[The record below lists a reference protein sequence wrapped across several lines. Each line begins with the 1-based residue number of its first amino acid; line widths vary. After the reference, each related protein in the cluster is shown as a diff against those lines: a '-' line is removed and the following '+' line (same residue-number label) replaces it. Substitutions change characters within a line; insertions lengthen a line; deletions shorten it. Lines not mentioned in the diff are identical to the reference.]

1 MNLSGEQDA
10 RLGDVRPGTART
22 GQSILGTRLRHF
34 QKSEFVFLSKRDLH
48 QLADELLAEEDLVVQ
63 HCVDFVCAETEG
75 LWHGRA
81 RALMCRRLKHI
92 ALNRKQST
100 QLVECISH
108 RFTTGAFSEQFKD
121 QLRLALSLNAALVL
135 TSAEKCQTSLVP
147 HVRRY
152 ATWLL
157 NHSV

>member
-1 MNLSGEQDA
+1 M
-10 RLGDVRPGTART
+10 RR
-22 GQSILGTRLRHF
+22 F
-34 QKSEFVFLSKRDLH
+34 QKCEFLFLSKPDLH
-48 QLADELLAEEDLVVQ
+48 ELADALLAEEDFVVQ
-63 HCVDFVCAETEG
+63 HCIDFVCSETEG

-92 ALNRKQST
+92 ALSKKQSA

-121 QLRLALSLNAALVL
+121 QLRLALSLDADLVFKVAVN
-135 TSAEKCQTSLVP
+135 SQASLVP

-152 ATWLL
+152 AAWVLSHKL
-157 NHSV
+157 